1 MVRYESRFSGSRGVL
16 HRREFFRQPGEI
28 LPGRVR
34 GFNESVAGPRQ
45 LNLHHRALVKGNPT
59 SKAVPRSVPGRRVE
73 GNLRRPLRRK
83 SNAAMVSDATV
94 QRYYYIYDSRELRTL
109 VMDRV
114 TGEEFAWTDD
124 VRTPL
129 LRHVAGHDPSP
140 EAPEGSLRR
149 FALWCARESSVDPSE
164 HDDLGPS
171 ARDSSSPG
179 PSTPASGLS
188 ATRLRLLDAAAAW
201 IEGGGDAPE
210 AARRETADDTVH
222 AATVGLAQMDPQAA
236 SMLTA
241 QACTHPDA
249 WRAALDAA
257 HMSERCAEFE
267 AAALRRASAAPHRG
281 ARSRGAQVR
290 NATTPSPD
298 AAAHDMRLRQID
310 HLLDLLHG

>member
-1 MVRYESRFSGSRGVL
+1 
-16 HRREFFRQPGEI
+16 
-28 LPGRVR
+28 
-34 GFNESVAGPRQ
+34 
-45 LNLHHRALVKGNPT
+45 
-59 SKAVPRSVPGRRVE
+59 
-73 GNLRRPLRRK
+73 
-83 SNAAMVSDATV
+83 MVSDATV

-129 LRHVAGHDPSP
+129 LRHVAGHDPSS
-140 EAPEGSLRR
+140 EGPAGRLRR

-171 ARDSSSPG
+171 TPG
-179 PSTPASGLS
+179 PSTPASGPS
-188 ATRLRLLDAAAAW
+188 ATRFRLLEAAAAW
-201 IEGGGDAPE
+201 IEEGGDAPG
-210 AARRETADDTVH
+210 AARRETADDAVH

-267 AAALRRASAAPHRG
+267 AAALRRASAASHRG
-281 ARSRGAQVR
+281 ARSRSAQVH
-290 NATTPSPD
+290 NATTPSPN

-310 HLLDLLHG
+310 HLLDLLNG

>member
-1 MVRYESRFSGSRGVL
+1 
-16 HRREFFRQPGEI
+16 
-28 LPGRVR
+28 
-34 GFNESVAGPRQ
+34 
-45 LNLHHRALVKGNPT
+45 
-59 SKAVPRSVPGRRVE
+59 
-73 GNLRRPLRRK
+73 
-83 SNAAMVSDATV
+83 MVSDATV

-140 EAPEGSLRR
+140 EDPGGSLRR

-164 HDDLGPS
+164 HDD
-171 ARDSSSPG
+171 PG
-179 PSTPASGLS
+179 PSTPASGPS
-188 ATRLRLLDAAAAW
+188 ATRFRLLEATAAW
-201 IEGGGDAPE
+201 IEEGGDAPE
-210 AARRETADDTVH
+210 AVRQETADDAVH
-222 AATVGLAQMDPQAA
+222 AATVGLAQRDPQAA

-257 HMSERCAEFE
+257 HMSERCAEFK

-281 ARSRGAQVR
+281 DRSRDAQVR
-290 NATTPSPD
+290 NATTPAPN